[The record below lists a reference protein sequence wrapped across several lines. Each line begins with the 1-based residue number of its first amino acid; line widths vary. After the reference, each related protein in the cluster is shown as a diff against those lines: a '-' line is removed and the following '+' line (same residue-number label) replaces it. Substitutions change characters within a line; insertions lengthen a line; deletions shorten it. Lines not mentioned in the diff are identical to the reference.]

1 MVETTGV
8 FSSLRRDRKEKSR
21 PLCAMEKIMR
31 GRGNMK
37 PSKLRHRTDGMSK
50 EGREWGGLE
59 IQTEACAK
67 MSGLFLAVGS
77 VANIN

>member
-1 MVETTGV
+1 
-8 FSSLRRDRKEKSR
+8 
-21 PLCAMEKIMR
+21 MEKIMR